1 MSGAGLAV
9 PAVRPVD
16 LGVEGM
22 TLRIGGRA
30 IVDDVSFRASGGELV
45 ALVGPNGVGK
55 TSLLKA
61 MLGLVPASGR
71 VTVDGVDLATHSRR
85 EWARAVGYLPQGHE
99 SHWPL
104 TVRDIVALGR
114 FPHGGKAGDAANA
127 DAVLRAMAV
136 AGVSELAERPV
147 TRLSGGE
154 QARVALARA
163 LAVEAPILFA
173 DEPIASLDPR
183 YQLVIMQLLRD
194 LAHAGRLVVAVLHD
208 LALVSRFA
216 DRVLVMQAGQ
226 VVADGAPDIV
236 LDDALLAD
244 VFGIAAK
251 RGDLDGA
258 RIFLPWRAV

>member
-9 PAVRPVD
+9 PAMRPAA

-22 TLRIGGRA
+22 TLRVGGRT
-30 IVDDVSFRASGGELV
+30 ILDDVSFRAAGGELV

-71 VTVDGVDLATHSRR
+71 VMVDGRDLATRSRR
-85 EWARAVGYLPQGHE
+85 DRARAVGYLPQGHE

-104 TVRDIVALGR
+104 KVRDIVTLGR
-114 FPHGGKAGDAANA
+114 FPHGGKTGDVGNGDVVA
-127 DAVLRAMAV
+127 RAMAV
-136 AGVSELAERPV
+136 AGVSDLADRPV

-163 LAVEAPILFA
+163 LAVEAPVLFA
-173 DEPIASLDPR
+173 DEPIAALDPR

-194 LAHAGRLVVAVLHD
+194 LSHAGRLVVAVLHD

-216 DRVLVMQAGQ
+216 DRVLVMQAGRI
-226 VVADGAPDIV
+226 VADGAPDAV

-244 VFGIAAK
+244 VFGIVAR
-251 RGDLDGA
+251 RGELDGE
-258 RIFLPWRAV
+258 RVFLPWRAV